1 MCHLKVWWVGIND
14 WSCYHQEESS
24 SSPKRW
30 QTCLST
36 KLHGM
41 TCKKTANLLAINI
54 NILVGLVVMSRRPC
68 TGLDG
73 VITRKTTSHRSSG
86 CHDTPVPSTGQGP
99 DAVPPSGRSAWRD
112 SVMWQLQP
120 FAPVTTYRGMYRIW
134 ERQFP
139 HMPPP
144 PQVTGQTY
152 SWIDIKLSSHVACI
166 VTEFVGQDVER
177 RPPVTRQTLTPQRTV
192 TCHAHFSPH
201 ALPVIKWAE
210 FDRQPC
216 GASVDKQVPATQ
228 PQCSHCLPLSAVH
241 HIPTVQQKMFS

>member
-144 PQVTGQTY
+144 PPSYGTNIQLDRHKTLVPCGVHSHGICGARRRTQT
-152 SWIDIKLSSHVACI
+152 
-166 VTEFVGQDVER
+166 
-177 RPPVTRQTLTPQRTV
+177 
-192 TCHAHFSPH
+192 TCHQADTHTTADSNLSRTFQPTCPAGH
-201 ALPVIKWAE
+201 QMGRVRQAALRRV
-210 FDRQPC
+210 C
-216 GASVDKQVPATQ
+216 
-228 PQCSHCLPLSAVH
+228 
-241 HIPTVQQKMFS
+241 